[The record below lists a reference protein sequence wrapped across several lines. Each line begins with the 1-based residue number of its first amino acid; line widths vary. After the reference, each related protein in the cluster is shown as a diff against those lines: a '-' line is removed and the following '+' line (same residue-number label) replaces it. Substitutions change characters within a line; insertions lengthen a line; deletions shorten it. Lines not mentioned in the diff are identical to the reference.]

1 MAGRTFIQ
9 KQLKLLEANFGN
21 ERFKVTQPLFELWA
35 EMFKDLDEEGIR
47 VSVNEYIKTSEYP
60 PTVASIMKIYNA
72 RAQEREELK
81 RYIKGK
87 YIQIC
92 RWYEEKPNADTL
104 AEITKLTTNVP
115 KDGRK
120 KFVEDMTYDAIRF
133 YNDGLAMGATNI
145 TVNKFLECYKPCMK
159 KDR

>member
-1 MAGRTFIQ
+1 MAGREFIQ
-9 KQLKLLEANFGN
+9 KQLKRMEQNFGK
-21 ERFKVTQPLFELWA
+21 EKFKVTQPLFELWA
-35 EMFKDLDEEGIR
+35 EMFQDLDEEGIR

-81 RYIKGK
+81 KYIKGK

-92 RWYEEKPNADTL
+92 RWYEEQPDSEIL
-104 AEITKLTTNVP
+104 AEIIKLTTNVP
-115 KDGRK
+115 K
-120 KFVEDMTYDAIRF
+120 EDRRRFIENMAYDAIGF
-133 YNDGLAMGATNI
+133 YNDSVAMGANNI
-145 TVNKFLECYKPCMK
+145 TIKQFLESYKSCRK

>member
-1 MAGRTFIQ
+1 MDKKF
-9 KQLKLLEANFGN
+9 LKEQMVRLEANFTT
-21 ERFKVTQPLFELWA
+21 ERFKITKPMFDLWY
-35 EMFKDLDEEGIR
+35 EMFHDLEEEGVR
-47 VSVNEYIKTSEYP
+47 VSINEYIKTNDYP

-72 RAQEREELK
+72 RAQEREELR

-92 RWYEEKPNADTL
+92 RWYEEKPNDDTL
-104 AEITKLTTNVP
+104 AEITKMTTNVP
-115 KDGRK
+115 KEDRK
-120 KFVEDMTYDAIRF
+120 KFVEDMAYDAIRF

-145 TVNKFLECYKPCMK
+145 TVNKFLESYKPCMK